1 MKLIFSGKTKDFTPG
16 LQEKFSAK
24 LAKISKLVE
33 RRGEREAHVMHQMQR
48 HLHQVEVVVN
58 FYDHALVGE
67 GSDADLDK
75 ALIGAANKLEKQV
88 LKLRGRWRDTH
99 RDAKSVRS
107 NKESGQD
114 GPSPNV
120 IAREKL
126 AVAQPSA
133 KVKAKANGVAKLA
146 KPKIYRVNY
155 GDDRKPMSLEEA
167 IMEMD
172 SAVNYFVYRDASRDC
187 LSVLVRRT
195 DGNLDLIE
203 S

>member
-24 LAKISKLVE
+24 LAKIGRLVE

-48 HLHQVEVVVN
+48 HLHKVEVVVN

-67 GSDADLDK
+67 GSNADLDK
-75 ALIGAANKLEKQV
+75 ALIDAATKLEKQV

-107 NKESGQD
+107 SKESWEQTTA
-114 GPSPNV
+114 PAP
-120 IAREKL
+120 EKTP
-126 AVAQPSA
+126 AIKPSA
-133 KVKAKANGVAKLA
+133 KAKAKAQSNGAARTA
-146 KPKIYRVNY
+146 KPRIYRVNY
-155 GDDRKPMSLEEA
+155 GEDRKPMSLEEA
-167 IMEMD
+167 IMEMESD
-172 SAVNYFVYRDASRDC
+172 VNYFVYRDAGRDC

>member
-33 RRGEREAHVMHQMQR
+33 RRGEREAHIMHQMER
-48 HLHQVEVVVN
+48 HLHKVEVVVN
-58 FYDHALVGE
+58 FKNHALVGE

-75 ALIGAANKLEKQV
+75 ALIGAAAKLEKQV
-88 LKLRGRWRDTH
+88 LKLRNRLRDTH

-107 NKESGQD
+107 SKESWEET
-114 GPSPNV
+114 PEAAP
-120 IAREKL
+120 K
-126 AVAQPSA
+126 AVVAKTSA
-133 KVKAKANGVAKLA
+133 KAKSNGNGVSRPV
-146 KPKIYRVNY
+146 KPKIFRVNY
-155 GDDRKPMSLEEA
+155 REDSKPMSLEEA

-172 SAVNYFVYRDASRDC
+172 AALNYFVYRDANRDC

>member
-24 LAKISKLVE
+24 LAKIGKLVE

-48 HLHQVEVVVN
+48 HLHKVEVVVN
-58 FYDHALVGE
+58 FYNHALIGE

-75 ALIGAANKLEKQV
+75 ALIGAAAKLEKQV
-88 LKLRGRWRDTH
+88 VKLRGRWRDTH

-107 NKESGQD
+107 NKEGWAEEAT
-114 GPSPNV
+114 P
-120 IAREKL
+120 A
-126 AVAQPSA
+126 AQPEKS
-133 KVKAKANGVAKLA
+133 VKATAKAKTNGIVRAP
-146 KPKIYRVNY
+146 KPKIFKVNY
-155 GDDRKPMSLEEA
+155 REDRKPMTIDEA
-167 IMEMD
+167 ILEMGG
-172 SAVNYFVYRDASRDC
+172 VNYFVYRDSKSDC
-187 LSVLVRRT
+187 LSVLVRRA

>member
-33 RRGEREAHVMHQMQR
+33 RRGEREAHVMHQVQR
-48 HLHQVEVVVN
+48 HLHKVEVVVN

-75 ALIGAANKLEKQV
+75 ALIGAATKLEKQV
-88 LKLRGRWRDTH
+88 LKMRNRWRDTH

-107 NKESGQD
+107 SKESWQEELPAAVGTKTA
-114 GPSPNV
+114 PL
-120 IAREKL
+120 KL
-126 AVAQPSA
+126 SA
-133 KVKAKANGVAKLA
+133 KTKANGASRAV
-146 KPKIYRVNY
+146 KPKIFRVNY
-155 GDDRKPMSLEEA
+155 GEDRKPMSLEEA

-172 SAVNYFVYRDASRDC
+172 SDVNYFVYHDAGRDC